1 MASTFNERLINAI
14 QKCYDLHSTND
25 NLITLCEELNLQL
38 LKVSESKYG
47 FISEMINS
55 ENECIVPH
63 FNFLTNIDSLK
74 LKFNIDVVKLNKY
87 VNYNKKLII
96 PDAVEL
102 NSIEN
107 TSIKS
112 LVYIPMIF
120 KNKHIGVIVMIN
132 RNNGYTEEF
141 IELLNPLINTIV
153 HIIGSSIKIRKIDFS
168 KIKNN
173 NNLNQT
179 KDNFLAKITHD
190 IRTPI
195 GAIIGI
201 LTLLKKKTT
210 LDEKQIQ
217 YVNMINNCSD
227 QLLCLI
233 NDILNFSK
241 CKNGKMKVQNK
252 PMNLKECLE
261 KVCDMNYAKANEKK
275 LNISYIIDKNVPL
288 YIISDNNK
296 IKQILVNL
304 ISNAIKF
311 TNKGSIVIYVHVDKK
326 ESKKQF
332 CDKVIINFSVYDTG
346 IGIPKNCIYKIFD
359 SFEQIENL
367 YNRNV
372 IGTGLGLSI
381 CKDFTNLLGGDIG
394 VNSTEGKGS
403 EFYFNITASCIDLNN
418 NDCLKDKH
426 IMVIDDEIINRM
438 LYNNIFTEMGM
449 KTHMFSS
456 GEKSLDYIRNN
467 NINIAFIDIHM
478 PGTDGIELAN
488 KINKINN
495 NIILIS
501 ISADISLKNA
511 DWISTEKNVF
521 EKNIYTPVNKE
532 ILSKIL
538 IDLLINVDK
547 PIKKQNS
554 ERYRSP
560 KKCEMNSLWFG
571 KYCTLD

>member
-1 MASTFNERLINAI
+1 
-14 QKCYDLHSTND
+14 
-25 NLITLCEELNLQL
+25 
-38 LKVSESKYG
+38 
-47 FISEMINS
+47 MINS
-55 ENECIVPH
+55 ENEGIVPH

-403 EFYFNITASCIDLNN
+403 EFYFNITVSCIDLNN

-467 NINIAFIDIHM
+467 NIDIAFIDIHM

>member
-55 ENECIVPH
+55 ENEGIVPH

-168 KIKNN
+168 KINN

-296 IKQILVNL
+296 IKQILINL
-304 ISNAIKF
+304 ISNSIKF

-467 NINIAFIDIHM
+467 NIDIAFIDIHM